1 MYWFKDQLWHHNSLQ
16 FWLSLCKSIHLFF
29 WWITRILHY
38 WNLTFDFKMLEK
50 DGFAY
55 EITCIF
61 YKYLFKNVKIGNY
74 ISFLNCFYSHQYTL
88 LPTYDSNNKLQYS
101 KFTFLFS
108 LETSFSGFGWKFFR
122 SGNCGINILF

>member
-1 MYWFKDQLWHHNSLQ
+1 
-16 FWLSLCKSIHLFF
+16 
-29 WWITRILHY
+29 
-38 WNLTFDFKMLEK
+38 MLEK

-74 ISFLNCFYSHQYTL
+74 ISFLNRFYSHQYTL

-108 LETSFSGFGWKFFR
+108 LETSFSGFG
-122 SGNCGINILF
+122 